1 MNANTQPSR
10 TLIAG
15 LLSAGVL
22 ATLASCGGPKNTAD
36 SAQPADSIRVVTA
49 RPTKATAQERAAAS
63 ETRGDQA
70 VAKGDL
76 NRALIE
82 FERAIAI
89 NPELASAYI
98 KAGRIYEAMGDLE
111 LASVRYS
118 RAAELDPL
126 SFDAHYMHGLAL
138 QMLEQHENAVRA
150 YLRALAVRP
159 DDSDANTNLATA
171 FLQLNRP
178 LDAQPYALRAVRL
191 SPNSGE
197 ARINLAACYTAMER
211 YDDAV
216 VEYQQA
222 AELVTEPDERLLLSL
237 ADALGRTKRYAE
249 MAATLDQ
256 LVRTNPS
263 AVGYERLGSAL
274 FRLKRYEPSL
284 DAFLTSTQQDP
295 EHYPAFNGISVC
307 LLNQYLWSKKAD
319 REALLGA
326 VDALRT
332 SLRLNA
338 DQPKILEL
346 LRRYGPQA
354 SAAG

>member
-1 MNANTQPSR
+1 MNANTHLLR
-10 TLIAG
+10 TLTTG
-15 LLSAGVL
+15 LATALVL
-22 ATLASCGGPKNTAD
+22 ASLGACGSPKKTAADPQRAD
-36 SAQPADSIRVVTA
+36 SVRVVTA
-49 RPTKATAQERAAAS
+49 RPTKATAPERAAAS
-63 ETRGDQA
+63 ETRGDLAISQ
-70 VAKGDL
+70 GDL
-76 NRALIE
+76 SRALVE
-82 FERAIAI
+82 FERAIAT

-98 KAGRIYEAMGDLE
+98 KAGRIYQAMGDLE
-111 LASVRYS
+111 TAAARYA

-126 SFDAHYMHGLAL
+126 SFDAHYMHGLTL
-138 QMLEQHENAVRA
+138 QVLERHEDAVRA

-159 DDSDANTNLATA
+159 DDADANTNLATA
-171 FLQLNRP
+171 FLQIGRP

-197 ARINLAACYTAMER
+197 ARINLAACYVAMER
-211 YDDAV
+211 FDDAV

-222 AELVTEPDERLLLSL
+222 AELVTEPDEQLLLSL

-256 LVRTNPS
+256 LVRTSPS
-263 AVGYERLGSAL
+263 AIAYERLGSAL
-274 FRLKRYEPSL
+274 FRLKQYEPSL
-284 DAFLTSTQQDP
+284 SAFLAATEQDP
-295 EHYPAFNGISVC
+295 EHYPAFNGVSVC

-319 REALLGA
+319 RNALFGA

-332 SLRLNA
+332 SLRLNP

-354 SAAG
+354 TLAG